1 MGFPTPVLIIT
12 QGVLFGRQEYEKI
25 YCRKYI
31 GNPSMKMRGKSTD
44 MANAEKKADYI
55 LSRIVTIST
64 LGKKV
69 SNLC

>member
-1 MGFPTPVLIIT
+1 
-12 QGVLFGRQEYEKI
+12 
-25 YCRKYI
+25 
-31 GNPSMKMRGKSTD
+31 MKMRGKSTD